1 MYITEKTTIS
11 VMFAGSR
18 GVELDKFLVKLIIFL
33 NLRFSKVQKNYVS
46 ITAKTIMFVT
56 RLSVLCL
63 FLKMV
68 FS

>member
-11 VMFAGSR
+11 VMFVGSR

>member
-11 VMFAGSR
+11 VMFEGSR

-46 ITAKTIMFVT
+46 ITAKTIMFVI